1 MGFGIRIGVN
11 RAAIASAALILCCIA
26 APALAEPPPLS
37 DPAFLNIGLSCRWE
51 TRCINSQKK
60 AMKQAL
66 GYVRKGRPAT
76 WRIQMCNRN
85 AGRGYQRVDWIGF
98 DHCIRNAS
106 LVQPAP
112 PPPSLKRATRTRPH
126 PHRR

>member
-1 MGFGIRIGVN
+1 MGFGIP
-11 RAAIASAALILCCIA
+11 RAMNWAAAARAALILCCIA
-26 APALAEPPPLS
+26 APAQAEPPPLR

-51 TRCINSQKK
+51 MQCINSQKK

-76 WRIQMCNRN
+76 WRIHMCNRN
-85 AGRGYQRVDWIGF
+85 AGRGYQRVDWVGF

-106 LVQPAP
+106 LTQPAP
-112 PPPSLKRATRTRPH
+112 PPPSAKRSIRARPH
-126 PHRR
+126 HHRR